1 MEITKND
8 YEYEYSINKKNE
20 NEIMVK
26 DNKSSNFYENINF
39 YYEKSYAILALM
51 VDYFKKTNRSYNKE
65 FMTIHFKR
73 YKFIEST
80 IKLQEKHIEK
90 ILVWIKNPN
99 RNDDEIYNSIFKM
112 EIDIDNINKIFL
124 FKVFDFDNGDIVLA
138 GYAIDD
144 SVSTRSFL
152 ASLNEMK
159 MKQKYEK
166 ILNII

>member
-39 YYEKSYAILALM
+39 YYEKSYSILALM
-51 VDYFKKTNRSYNKE
+51 VDYFNKTNRSYNKE
-65 FMTIHFKR
+65 FMTIHFKG

-99 RNDDEIYNSIFKM
+99 RDNDEIYNSIFKM